1 MPFLVDSYEQGWEFY
16 DNSEWLKGEFAKLPA
31 KGFRVLSTWE
41 AGFRSFTTTMPLNS
55 PEDAKGKKMRVYPN
69 DMIRWT
75 MEAIGFQTVVMPI
88 TDVYLSIQ
96 QGVVNG
102 QENPVDTI
110 KSLRFNEVAPN
121 ITLTR
126 HVYSPLPL
134 TVSEKTW
141 QSFSADDKISIRK
154 AAIESSKFSRNL
166 VKKSVNSQLDDMIS
180 NGATVNR
187 PEIDPFRKAV
197 EPVYKKAKDIYG
209 DEVAKVL
216 ASTKD
221 IREKIPT
228 K

>member
-1 MPFLVDSYEQGWEFY
+1 MPFLVDSYEQGWELY
-16 DNSEWLKGEFAKLPA
+16 DNSAWLKAEFNKLPE

-41 AGFRSFTTTMPLNS
+41 AGFRSFTTNMPLAS
-55 PEDAKGKKMRVYPN
+55 PKDAEGRKMRVYPN

-110 KSLRFNEVAPN
+110 NSLRFYEVAPN

-134 TVSEKTW
+134 TVSEATW
-141 QSFSADDKISIRK
+141 KDFSDADK
-154 AAIESSKFSRNL
+154 AAVKKAAAEASEFSRNL
-166 VKKSVNSQLDDMIS
+166 VRNSVNSQIDQMKAA
-180 NGATVNR
+180 GATVSV
-187 PEIDPFRKAV
+187 PVIEPFRDAVQSVYEKARG
-197 EPVYKKAKDIYG
+197 IYG
-209 DEVAKVL
+209 ADVDKIL
-216 ASTKD
+216 AD
-221 IREKIPT
+221 AAEIRKKLPSN
-228 K
+228 